1 MPRPGATN
9 PAGGGTA
16 ARSPARQNW
25 PHKPHTV
32 EMHRVRPAV
41 EAGLMQPAE
50 AAALKMKPVLE

>member
-1 MPRPGATN
+1 MHGLKTGFIN
-9 PAGGGTA
+9 L
-16 ARSPARQNW
+16 
-25 PHKPHTV
+25 TV